1 MSAKY
6 HFYTTKELKPSGWL
20 RKQLTI
26 QLQGLSGNLDKI
38 WPDIRDSA
46 WIGGKREG
54 WERVPYWLDGAIPL
68 AYLLEDE
75 NLMMRVNTY
84 VDAIIKSQK
93 PDGWICP
100 CKEEERESYD
110 IWALLL
116 ITKVLVVYYECT
128 EDERIP
134 DVVYRSLKNYY
145 ELMESGAC
153 HLDAWGKARWFEG
166 FLALSWLYKRQPE
179 PWMVRMAQ
187 LLKEQGL
194 DYPSIVEEW
203 ERPFNEWR
211 MTTHVVNLAMM
222 LKYEAVSCDLL
233 GEPYT
238 GKAQELLK
246 IIHRHHG
253 MPTGAFTGDECLSG
267 LSPIQGTELC
277 AIVEQMYSCE
287 LLYAYTG
294 EAKWAELLEKL
305 AFNALPATISE
316 DMWSHQYV
324 QMSNQ
329 INCVRFPGKPLF
341 RTNSSE
347 AHLFGLEPNFGC
359 CTANFN
365 QGWPKFALSAFLHD
379 EERTI
384 LNAVPIPTVLHT
396 KVEEIP
402 VKISLET
409 EYPFRNHMYYRIETE
424 TPVSMAFQIRI
435 PTFAENLKVNGEP
448 VKKQE
453 MLTFDQVF
461 AGVTE
466 LTLDFE
472 VAPRL
477 VARPYQM
484 KTAEYG
490 SLIFSLPL
498 DAIWEMQEY
507 EKDDVVRKYP
517 YCDYEVRG
525 TSEWNYAFASR
536 QLSVEQ
542 REGDEFPFSSSHP
555 RLVLHAEMAPID
567 WGMEEGYETVCA
579 KVPAHRSPIG
589 QPEEKI
595 LYPYGC
601 SKLRIT
607 ETPLIDE

>member
-1 MSAKY
+1 MPAKY
-6 HFYTTKELKPSGWL
+6 QYYTAKEIKPSGWL
-20 RKQLTI
+20 RQQLMI
-26 QLQGLSGNLDKI
+26 QLQGLSGNLDQI

-75 NLMMRVNTY
+75 KFINRVNTY
-84 VDAIIKSQK
+84 VDAILKSQNS
-93 PDGWICP
+93 DGWICP
-100 CKEEERESYD
+100 CKEDERESYD

-145 ELMESGAC
+145 KLLESGAC

-166 FLALSWLYKRQPE
+166 FIALNWLYDRRPE
-179 PWMVRMAQ
+179 PWMIHFAH

-194 DYPSIVEEW
+194 DYPSLSEEW
-203 ERPFNEWR
+203 KRPLNEWK

-238 GKAQELLK
+238 GKAKELLD
-246 IIHRHHG
+246 IIQRYNG
-253 MPTGAFTGDECLSG
+253 TPVGTFTGDECLSG

-277 AIVEQMYSCE
+277 AVVEQMYSYE

-294 EAKWAELLEKL
+294 DTKWAELLEKL
-305 AFNALPATISE
+305 AFNALPATVSE
-316 DMWSHQYV
+316 DMWTHQYV

-329 INCVRFPGKPLF
+329 INCVRFPGKSLF

-347 AHLFGLEPNFGC
+347 SHLFGLEPNFGC

-365 QGWPKFALSAFLHD
+365 QGWPKFALAAFLHD
-379 EERTI
+379 NDRTI
-384 LNAVPIPTVLHT
+384 ENAIPVPSVLRT
-396 KVEEIP
+396 KVNGTQVEIF
-402 VKISLET
+402 LDT
-409 EYPFRNHMYYRIETE
+409 EYPFRNHMQYRICVEQ
-424 TPVSMAFQIRI
+424 PISMRFQIRV
-435 PTFAENLKVNGEP
+435 PSFAERLKLNGET
-448 VKKQE
+448 VKKQAV
-453 MLTFDQVF
+453 LIFDQMF
-461 AGVTE
+461 EGVTE
-466 LTLDFE
+466 LSLDFE
-472 VAPRL
+472 VEPRL

-484 KTAEYG
+484 KTAQYG
-490 SLIFSLPL
+490 SLVFSLPL
-498 DAIWEMQEY
+498 KATWNMQEY
-507 EKDDVVRKYP
+507 EKDGVVRKYP
-517 YCDYEVRG
+517 YCDYELRG
-525 TSEWNYAFASR
+525 TSQWNYAFAAEKLR
-536 QLSVEQ
+536 VEQ
-542 REGDEFPFSSSHP
+542 KEGDDIPFSSSRP
-555 RLVLHAEMAPID
+555 RLVLRTDMVPID

-579 KVPAHRSPIG
+579 KVPAHRTPIG
-589 QPEEKI
+589 QPEEKE

-607 ETPLIDE
+607 EAPLIH